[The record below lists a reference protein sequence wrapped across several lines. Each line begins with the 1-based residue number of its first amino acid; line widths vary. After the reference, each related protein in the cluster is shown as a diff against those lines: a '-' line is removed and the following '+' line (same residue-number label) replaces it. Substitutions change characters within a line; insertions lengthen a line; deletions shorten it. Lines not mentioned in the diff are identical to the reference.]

1 MCKYRLKH
9 IGYESVKENEP
20 KITSVT
26 ANLHC
31 LAYGFNLK
39 IFTPK
44 F

>member
-1 MCKYRLKH
+1 MWKHRLKY

-20 KITSVT
+20 KITSAA